1 MGNILENALAAASS
15 VAILGHIHPDGD
27 CIGSVLGL
35 FNYLKDNMPEKKV
48 HVYLDHPADKFS
60 YLRYFDEVKTEA
72 DPEKHYDLCISL
84 DASDRE
90 RLGEYVVFFDGAD
103 HSVCIDHH
111 RTNTLFGEE
120 NLVRSEAS
128 SCAEVLFELLE
139 EDRIGKKT
147 AECLY
152 TGIVHDTG
160 VLRYSSTTARTMEIA
175 GILMEKGIDFTT
187 IIDDSFYR
195 RTYLQNRILGC
206 ALLKSRLYLDGKCIV
221 SVLTRQNLEDYGA
234 DSKDLDGII
243 DQLRITAGVECA
255 VFIYEK
261 TPGEYKV
268 SLRSN
273 KYLDVSAIA
282 QTFGGGGHIRAAGCT
297 VKGGSIE
304 EAAEE
309 IVALAALGM
318 QEHGRDH

>member
-1 MGNILENALAAASS
+1 MGNILENALAGAET

-35 FNYLKDNMPEKKV
+35 YNYLADNAPEKRV
-48 HVYLDHPADKFS
+48 DVYLDHPAEKFG
-60 YLRYFDEVKTEA
+60 YLRYFDRILTEPDDDKA
-72 DPEKHYDLCISL
+72 YSLCISL

-90 RLGEYVVFFDGAD
+90 RLGDYGGVFDRAA
-103 HSVCIDHH
+103 HTLCIDHH
-111 RTNTLFGEE
+111 RTNREFAEE
-120 NLVRSEAS
+120 NLVRGGAS
-128 SCAEVLFELLE
+128 SCAEVLYELLE
-139 EDRIGKKT
+139 EDCIGKET

-152 TGIVHDTG
+152 TGIIHDTG
-160 VLRYSSTTARTMEIA
+160 VLRYSSTSARTMEIA
-175 GILMEKGIDFTT
+175 GILMEKGIDFTG

-206 ALLKSRLYLDGKCIV
+206 ALLKSRLYLDGRCIA
-221 SVLTRQNLEDYGA
+221 SVLSLQNIEDYGA

-261 TPGEYKV
+261 TPGEFKV

-273 KYLDVSAIA
+273 RYLDVSRIA
-282 QTFGGGGHIRAAGCT
+282 QSFGGGGHVRASGCT
-297 VKGGSIE
+297 VRGGSPDEVLE
-304 EAAEE
+304 EVVGM
-309 IVALAALGM
+309 IALGM
-318 QEHGRDH
+318 QEDGRDH